1 MAKNIKIFILFF
13 SALSILNC
21 AGTSNSMK
29 EPVEGKNL
37 IIGSIIFENNG
48 YNNRTEVYFENLEVA
63 IMGYYEE
70 NGKEKTFGKWIY
82 TDENGYFSIPNVP
95 DGKYAVKAIRVNMS
109 GQAYMTFANEFR
121 TMIDNYKLSPE
132 NIAFSGTYFDT
143 RPTERIVNLK
153 HNYFTIFP
161 NSEIRY
167 GSYDMIAEFTASNGQ
182 KISRPLIF
190 KYFIE
195 KHPESGWNEHLNKV
209 LSTYQK

>member
-1 MAKNIKIFILFF
+1 MVKNGKMLFIFL
-13 SALSILNC
+13 SALFILNC
-21 AGTSNSMK
+21 AGTTSMMK
-29 EPVEGKNL
+29 EPIEGKNL

-48 YNNRTEVYFENLEVA
+48 KNNRNEVFFDNLEVA

-70 NGKEKTFGKWIY
+70 NAKEKVFGKWIY
-82 TDENGYFSIPNVP
+82 TDENGYFFIPNVP
-95 DGKYAVKAIRVNMS
+95 AGRYAVKAIRVNMS
-109 GQAYMTFANEFR
+109 GQSFITVANEFR
-121 TMIDNYKLSPE
+121 TMVDNYKLSPE

-167 GSYDMIAEFTASNGQ
+167 GSYDMIAEFTASNGE

-195 KHPESGWNEHLNKV
+195 KYPETGWNEYLNKV
-209 LSTYQK
+209 LSTYKQ

>member
-1 MAKNIKIFILFF
+1 MVRNGKIPLIL
-13 SALSILNC
+13 LSVLFILNC
-21 AGTSNSMK
+21 AGTSISMK
-29 EPVEGKNL
+29 EPVEGQNL
-37 IIGSIIFENNG
+37 IIGSIVFENNG
-48 YNNRTEVYFENLEVA
+48 YNNRTDVYFENLEVA
-63 IMGYYEE
+63 IMGYYKK
-70 NGKEKTFGKWIY
+70 NGKEKIFGKWLY
-82 TDENGYFSIPNVP
+82 TDENGYFVIPNVP

-109 GQAYMTFANEFR
+109 GQAYITIANEFR
-121 TMIDNYKLSPE
+121 TMVDNYKLSPE

-182 KISRPLIF
+182 AIARPLIF

-195 KHPESGWNEHLNKV
+195 KYPESGWNEYLNKV
-209 LSTYQK
+209 LITY